1 MFVRQNKYDEVTQA
15 LKRSRVV
22 LISGP
27 RQSGKT
33 TLARQFVP
41 LDSLNYL
48 DCENPIDL
56 QRIES
61 AMLSL
66 GELRG
71 LVVIDEIQRRPELFP
86 ILRVLADRPGQPA
99 TFLILGSTSGRISGQ
114 AAESLAGRIETVAL
128 DGFRVN
134 EIDST
139 DVSTLWVRGGFP
151 LSFLASS
158 EDDSNTWRRS
168 FVQTF
173 LERDLAALGI
183 RVQPTAMFRFWNMVA
198 HYHGQTWQ
206 TAGPARAMNTSE
218 RNVREY
224 IDALT
229 DTFMIR
235 QLQPYHANIAKRQIK
250 APKLYFRDS
259 GLLHHFLNVQSMR
272 DLYLHPRLGAS
283 WEGFVIENVLST
295 VQHSAAW
302 FWGTHAGAEIDLVL
316 HTHGALVGIE
326 VKRVDAPKL
335 TPSMKLLLQI
345 WNSIASLSFS
355 LEIRHMHCMSECK
368 LCHFSTSVLTLVTI
382 YHELQTHTIL
392 SRRRMRM

>member
-1 MFVRQNKYDEVTQA
+1 MLIRHAKYEEVSRA

-22 LISGP
+22 LLSGP
-27 RQSGKT
+27 RQCGKT
-33 TLARQFVP
+33 TLARQFVAP
-41 LDSLNYL
+41 DSLNYL
-48 DCENPIDL
+48 DCENPLDM
-56 QRIES
+56 QRIDS
-61 AMLSL
+61 AMLTL

-71 LVVIDEIQRRPELFP
+71 LVVIDEIQRKPELFP
-86 ILRVLADRPGQPA
+86 ILRVLADRPDQPA

-114 AAESLAGRIETVAL
+114 ASESLAGRIETVAL
-128 DGFRVN
+128 DGFRIN
-134 EIDST
+134 EVEPK
-139 DVSTLWVRGGFP
+139 DVSELWVRGGFP

-158 EDDSNTWRRS
+158 EEDSNIWRRN
-168 FVQTF
+168 FVLTF

-183 RVQPTAMFRFWNMVA
+183 QVQSSAMFRFWNMIA
-198 HYHGQTWQ
+198 HYHGQTWK
-206 TAGPARAMNTSE
+206 AAEPSRALNTSE

-224 IDALT
+224 LDALT

-283 WEGFVIENVLST
+283 WEGFVIENVLSS

-316 HTHGALVGIE
+316 HTRGVLVGIE
-326 VKRVDAPKL
+326 IKRIDAPRL
-335 TPSMKLLLQI
+335 TPSMKTALVD
-345 WNSIASLSFS
+345 
-355 LEIRHMHCMSECK
+355 LELDRII
-368 LCHFSTSVLTLVTI
+368 VLYPGNKAYALHDKVQAIPFLDFCTNPDS
-382 YHELQTHTIL
+382 YFP
-392 SRRRMRM
+392 

>member
-1 MFVRQNKYDEVTQA
+1 MLIRHAKYEEVSRA

-22 LISGP
+22 LLSGP
-27 RQSGKT
+27 RQCGKT
-33 TLARQFVP
+33 TLARQFVAP
-41 LDSLNYL
+41 DSLNYL
-48 DCENPIDL
+48 DCENPLDM
-56 QRIES
+56 QRIDS
-61 AMLSL
+61 AMLTL

-71 LVVIDEIQRRPELFP
+71 LVVIDEIQRKPELFP
-86 ILRVLADRPGQPA
+86 ILRVLADRPDQPA

-114 AAESLAGRIETVAL
+114 ASESLAGRIETVVL
-128 DGFRVN
+128 DGFRIN
-134 EIDST
+134 EVEPK
-139 DVSTLWVRGGFP
+139 DVSELWVRGGFP

-158 EDDSNTWRRS
+158 EVDSNIWRRN
-168 FVQTF
+168 FVLTF

-183 RVQPTAMFRFWNMVA
+183 QVQSSAMFRFWNMIA
-198 HYHGQTWQ
+198 HYHGQTWK
-206 TAGPARAMNTSE
+206 AAEPSRALNTSE

-224 IDALT
+224 LDALT

-283 WEGFVIENVLST
+283 WEGFAIENVLSS

-316 HTHGALVGIE
+316 HTRGVLVGIE
-326 VKRVDAPKL
+326 IKRIDAPRL
-335 TPSMKLLLQI
+335 TPSMKTALVD
-345 WNSIASLSFS
+345 
-355 LEIRHMHCMSECK
+355 LELDRII
-368 LCHFSTSVLTLVTI
+368 VLYPGNKAYALHDKVQAIPFLDFCTNPDS
-382 YHELQTHTIL
+382 YFP
-392 SRRRMRM
+392 

>member
-1 MFVRQNKYDEVTQA
+1 MLIRHAKYEEVSRA

-22 LISGP
+22 LLSGP
-27 RQSGKT
+27 RQCGKT
-33 TLARQFVP
+33 TLARQFVAP
-41 LDSLNYL
+41 DSLNYL
-48 DCENPIDL
+48 DCENPLDM
-56 QRIES
+56 QRIDS
-61 AMLSL
+61 AMLTL

-71 LVVIDEIQRRPELFP
+71 LVVIDEIQRKPELFP
-86 ILRVLADRPGQPA
+86 ILRVLADRPDQPA

-114 AAESLAGRIETVAL
+114 ASESLAGRIETVVL
-128 DGFRVN
+128 DGFRIN
-134 EIDST
+134 EVEPK
-139 DVSTLWVRGGFP
+139 DVSELWVRGGFP

-158 EDDSNTWRRS
+158 EVDSNIWRRN
-168 FVQTF
+168 FVLTF

-183 RVQPTAMFRFWNMVA
+183 QVQSSAMFRFWNMIA
-198 HYHGQTWQ
+198 HYHGQTWK
-206 TAGPARAMNTSE
+206 AAEPSRALNTSE

-224 IDALT
+224 LDALT

-283 WEGFVIENVLST
+283 WEGFVIENVLSS

-316 HTHGALVGIE
+316 HTRGVLVGIE
-326 VKRVDAPKL
+326 IKRIDAPRL
-335 TPSMKLLLQI
+335 TPSMKTALVD
-345 WNSIASLSFS
+345 
-355 LEIRHMHCMSECK
+355 LELDRII
-368 LCHFSTSVLTLVTI
+368 VLYPGNKAYALHDKVQAIPFLDFCTNPDS
-382 YHELQTHTIL
+382 YFP
-392 SRRRMRM
+392 